1 MLTPLIVV
9 AVLAAVVGA
18 AMAWSASPGFALIGL
33 GIVAG
38 TLARMAQAR
47 AYQKEHMDTLRIQAD
62 ALQKL
67 LAKSEAIRGQ
77 WAKD

>member
-1 MLTPLIVV
+1 MLTPLIVLAVVAAGLSFVMIPNAFGFGLIGV
-9 AVLAAVVGA
+9 AVL
-18 AMAWSASPGFALIGL
+18 
-33 GIVAG
+33 AG

-67 LAKSEAIRGQ
+67 LKTTETRGQ
-77 WAKD
+77 WSRD